1 MFFPN
6 LIYPL
11 LYQTIS
17 NFKHHV
23 TYLWNLKNKCKWIYL
38 QNRNSLT
45 DIENKLMVTKGE
57 RNGRDKLGIGDY
69 QVHPIIY
76 KISDK
81 DPLGT
86 PGTIFNTL
94 E

>member
-1 MFFPN
+1 
-6 LIYPL
+6 
-11 LYQTIS
+11 
-17 NFKHHV
+17 
-23 TYLWNLKNKCKWIYL
+23 
-38 QNRNSLT
+38 
-45 DIENKLMVTKGE
+45 MVTKGE
-57 RNGRDKLGIGDY
+57 RNGRYKLGIGDY

-86 PGTIFNTL
+86 PGTIFNTS